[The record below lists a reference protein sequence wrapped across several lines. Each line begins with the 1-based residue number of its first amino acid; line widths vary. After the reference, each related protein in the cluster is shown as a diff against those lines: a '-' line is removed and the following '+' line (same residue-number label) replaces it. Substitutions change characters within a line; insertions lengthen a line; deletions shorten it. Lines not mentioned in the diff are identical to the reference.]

1 MVFLSLSPSGT
12 GGSGPALGESPF
24 LLFLCSPFARLLATN
39 FPALCALQIDSPA
52 CNTFLYYLYCLSRDP
67 FAPCVSRSFHLSGIL
82 RRRGNVFH
90 GHPTG
95 QQLSS
100 AQTSLLLRHHSQQ
113 TQGPIHSMSATAVNL
128 PAGSLHFWQT
138 TVGKKAI
145 MAVTGFILFG
155 FICGHLLGNLQIF
168 LPPEKINH
176 YSAALKSLPALLW
189 GARIT
194 LLLAVGLHIWSA
206 FELWLLQR
214 DARPINYVKK
224 ANLNSTYASRTMLW
238 SGPIILAFLIFYL
251 LYHGLW
257 SMFQSLGFSHPAY
270 TPWLRG
276 FAKVFA
282 ILIAAG
288 NISIP
293 VAV

>member
-1 MVFLSLSPSGT
+1 
-12 GGSGPALGESPF
+12 
-24 LLFLCSPFARLLATN
+24 
-39 FPALCALQIDSPA
+39 
-52 CNTFLYYLYCLSRDP
+52 
-67 FAPCVSRSFHLSGIL
+67 
-82 RRRGNVFH
+82 
-90 GHPTG
+90 
-95 QQLSS
+95 
-100 AQTSLLLRHHSQQ
+100 
-113 TQGPIHSMSATAVNL
+113 MSATAVNL

-176 YSAALKSLPALLW
+176 YSATLKSLPALLW

-194 LLLAVGLHIWSA
+194 LLLAVGLHVWSS
-206 FELWLLQR
+206 FQLWLLQR
-214 DARPINYVKK
+214 EARPINYVKK

-238 SGPIILAFLIFYL
+238 SGPIILAFLIFHLLHFTFGTVHPGGPFDEHNVYNNVVTGFQVWPVSL
-251 LYHGLW
+251 FYIIAMIMLCYHLYHGLW
-257 SMFQSLGFSHPAY
+257 SMFQSLGFSHPVY
-270 TPWLRG
+270 TPWLQR
-276 FAKVFA
+276 FAKLFA

-293 VAV
+293 VAVLAGFIKPV